1 MMALVKHG
9 VNTHANTQTDTYLN
23 HLFSKGSFCMK
34 TEDVAE
40 LAWGLVMC
48 VCVCVCESV
57 YTLAHGNAVSVV
69 DVYMKL
75 IIEHVSRRFV
85 AVLSTTRKAA
95 EIWRP
100 AEPGPS
106 QQNPRIEHHNHIH
119 QTPGGLQRG
128 PSQEPTPEEAVW
140 KPRDN
145 LWACTTQKASRC
157 WLLVIT
163 LEIFNNTVMLAL
175 LKGTEINTT
184 QIF

>member
-23 HLFSKGSFCMK
+23 HLLSKDSFCMK

-75 IIEHVSRRFV
+75 IIEHVSRRCV
-85 AVLSTTRKAA
+85 AVLSTTRRAA

-157 WLLVIT
+157 WLLVII